1 MEYPTL
7 AFSFLIEVPPKI
19 SDLLESEYDRYEQEH
34 GVRCNF
40 KPFAIIA
47 KENENVIG
55 IATGYTAFSE
65 IYVDDLLVLPD
76 YRRKGVGR
84 ALLHQ
89 VEAHFQNQ
97 NFTNINLVTNAF
109 QAPEF
114 YKKCGY
120 ELEFVRKNPKFPKFT
135 KYFFIKWLV

>member
-1 MEYPTL
+1 MEFLKP
-7 AFSFLIEVPPKI
+7 AFSFLNEVPPEI
-19 SDLLESEYDRYEQEH
+19 RALLESEYGKYEQAH
-34 GVRCNF
+34 GVQCGF
-40 KPFAIIA
+40 APFAIVA
-47 KENENVIG
+47 KENKDVAG
-55 IATGYTAFSE
+55 ILTGYTAFSE

-84 ALLHQ
+84 ALLNQ
-89 VEAHFQNQ
+89 VEAHFRNQ